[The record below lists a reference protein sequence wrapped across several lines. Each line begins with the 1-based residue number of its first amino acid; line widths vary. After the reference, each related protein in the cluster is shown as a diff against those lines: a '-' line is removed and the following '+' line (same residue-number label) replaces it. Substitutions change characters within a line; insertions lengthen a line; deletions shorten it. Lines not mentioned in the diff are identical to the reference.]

1 MVQNFL
7 RRPIVIFTIGGSILA
22 SPYLRIASFAGASA
36 SWPSSPQH
44 RSLLPLVLV
53 RPFRHASDVD
63 SIRKSKSPRRI
74 HPFADPLPPPANPRW
89 QLRPKTQF
97 DGYAL
102 FRSIPAGWT
111 KTRGEFAG
119 RPCRVGRTSRR
130 DPADVFDVR
139 LTFDP
144 NSFPVRRLDGKFK

>member
-97 DGYAL
+97 DG
-102 FRSIPAGWT
+102 
-111 KTRGEFAG
+111 TRFSDRYPLGGQKRAANSPTG
-119 RPCRVGRTSRR
+119 RAASDVRR
-130 DPADVFDVR
+130 GAIR
-139 LTFDP
+139 LTFLT
-144 NSFPVRRLDGKFK
+144 SG